1 MSLPPGFLEELRA
14 RISVSQV
21 VGRKVSWD
29 MKKSNQSKG
38 DMWAPCPFH
47 QEKTASFHVDD
58 RKGFYYCFGCHA
70 KGDAISFVKETENV
84 NFIEAVEILAKETGL
99 QMPQQ
104 DPLAK
109 EKSSYRD
116 ELFKIME
123 LSVRFYQRSLSSAK
137 GERAREYI
145 KSRQLTSKIIDDFEL
160 GFAANNRTDLFDY
173 LSDKNI
179 PEQHIIDTGMCL
191 RPDDGGTVYDRFRD
205 RIMYPIRDSRGR
217 CIAFGGRAMSK
228 NARAKY
234 LNSPETKLFDKGRSL
249 YNFSTAR
256 AALNSQSSLIVAE
269 GYMDVIALSQA
280 NFKASVAPLG
290 TAITKDQLTLIW
302 RISPEPVIA
311 LDGDRAGI
319 GAAYRL
325 VDVALPLIETG
336 KTIKFAL
343 MPEGYDPD
351 DLIKERG
358 RDAMQNF
365 VDQSISLADLLWRR
379 ETDGFSFNNPEAR
392 ADLDKRLDLALS
404 NIRDRQL
411 KYHYQQHFK
420 DLKWD
425 AFTKKSGKKS
435 SAIQDNTSARTA
447 VKGSFIANSDK
458 KNFISLKEK
467 VILAILVKYPNLI
480 ERNKEKLMA
489 MEWIYKDHV
498 LIVDEILNNGH
509 LGHEEILENLQNK
522 FGDKLIEKLLRQ
534 NHVQIIPCLGTKNDP
549 EQAALVLS
557 DEISKLEMQR
567 GLDAELE
574 EVVNSPAE
582 ELDETAFWRLGQ
594 ATQVKQNL
602 NKSEKDDVENF
613 ETAPNGVKFNK
624 EEKSQFDALLEE
636 ISQDTFN
643 KSKNSEN

>member
-84 NFIEAVEILAKETGL
+84 NFIEAVEILAKEAGL

-325 VDVALPLIETG
+325 ADVALPLIETG

-534 NHVQIIPCLGTKNDP
+534 NHIQIIPCLGTKNDP

>member
-58 RKGFYYCFGCHA
+58 QKGFYYCFGCHA

-84 NFIEAVEILAKETGL
+84 NFIEAVEILAKEAGL

-435 SAIQDNTSARTA
+435 SAILDNTSAGTA

-549 EQAALVLS
+549 EQAGLILS

>member
-84 NFIEAVEILAKETGL
+84 NFIEAVEILAKEAGL

-480 ERNKEKLMA
+480 ERYKEKLMA

-534 NHVQIIPCLGTKNDP
+534 NHIQIIPCLGTKNDP

-557 DEISKLEMQR
+557 DEISKLEIQR

>member
-84 NFIEAVEILAKETGL
+84 NFIEAVEILAKEAGL

-290 TAITKDQLTLIW
+290 TAITTDQLTLIW
-302 RISPEPVIA
+302 RINPEPVIA

-392 ADLDKRLDLALS
+392 AELDKRLDVALS

-509 LGHEEILENLQNK
+509 LGHEEIFENLQNK

-549 EQAALVLS
+549 EQAALILS

>member
-84 NFIEAVEILAKETGL
+84 NFIEAVEILAKEAGL

-509 LGHEEILENLQNK
+509 LGHEEILANLQNK

-549 EQAALVLS
+549 EQAGLILS
-557 DEISKLEMQR
+557 DEISKLEIQR

-613 ETAPNGVKFNK
+613 ETAPNGVRFNK

>member
-84 NFIEAVEILAKETGL
+84 NFIEAVEILAKEAGL

-392 ADLDKRLDLALS
+392 AELDKRLDVALS

-549 EQAALVLS
+549 EQAALILS

-602 NKSEKDDVENF
+602 NKSEKGDVENF

>member
-14 RISVSQV
+14 RVSVTQV

-29 MKKSNQSKG
+29 LKKSNQSKG

-58 RKGFYYCFGCHA
+58 QKGFYYCFGCHA

-84 NFIEAVEILAKETGL
+84 NFIEAVEILAKEAGL
-99 QMPQQ
+99 QMPEQ
-104 DPLAK
+104 DPQAK

-116 ELFKIME
+116 ELFKIMD

-137 GERAREYI
+137 GARAREYI
-145 KSRQLTSKIIDDFEL
+145 NSRKLTSEIIDEFEL
-160 GFAANNRTDLFDY
+160 GFAPNSRTELFDY

-179 PEQHIIDTGMCL
+179 PEQQIIDTGMCL
-191 RPDDGGTVYDRFRD
+191 RPDDGGAVYDRFRD

-217 CIAFGGRAMSK
+217 CIAFGGRAMSQ
-228 NARAKY
+228 NANAKY

-256 AALNSQSSLIVAE
+256 SALRKQPSLIVAE

-280 NFKASVAPLG
+280 SFKASVAPLG
-290 TAITKDQLTLIW
+290 TAITKDQLALIW
-302 RISPEPVIA
+302 RISPSPVVA
-311 LDGDRAGI
+311 LDGDRAGVN
-319 GAAYRL
+319 AAYRL
-325 VDVALPLIETG
+325 IDLALPLIETG

-358 RDAMQNF
+358 RDAMQNL
-365 VDQSISLADLLWRR
+365 VDEAISLADLLWRR
-379 ETDGFSFNNPEAR
+379 ETEGLSFDNPEAR
-392 ADLDKRLDLALS
+392 AALDKKLDQALS

-420 DLKWD
+420 DLKWT
-425 AFTKKSGKKS
+425 AFIKKSGKNFSGSKNN
-435 SAIQDNTSARTA
+435 ANAGKA

-458 KNFISLKEK
+458 KNFISLKET
-467 VILAILVKYPNLI
+467 VILAILVKYPSLI
-480 ERNKEKLMA
+480 EPNKEKLTT
-489 MEWIYKDHV
+489 MEWNSKDHV
-498 LIVDEILNNGH
+498 LLLGEILNMGY
-509 LGHEEILENLQNK
+509 LGYQDLMENLQNK
-522 FGDKLIEKLLRQ
+522 FGDKALGKLFKQ
-534 NHVQIIPCLGTKNDP
+534 NHVNIIPCLGTKNDP
-549 EQAALVLS
+549 QQAESILS
-557 DEISKLEMQR
+557 DEISKLEIQR

-574 EVVNSPAE
+574 EVVNSSDK

-594 ATQVKQNL
+594 ATKVRQSAN
-602 NKSEKDDVENF
+602 NSEKSDLVNF
-613 ETAPNGVKFNK
+613 ETAPNGVKLDR

-643 KSKNSEN
+643 KSKNREN

>member
-14 RISVSQV
+14 RISVTQV

-84 NFIEAVEILAKETGL
+84 NFIEAVEILAKEAGL

-379 ETDGFSFNNPEAR
+379 ETEGFSFNNPEAR

-534 NHVQIIPCLGTKNDP
+534 NHIQIIPCLGTKNDP
-549 EQAALVLS
+549 EQAALILS

>member
-84 NFIEAVEILAKETGL
+84 NFIEAVEILAKEAGL

-549 EQAALVLS
+549 EQAALILS

-636 ISQDTFN
+636 ISHDTFN
-643 KSKNSEN
+643 KSKNREN

>member
-47 QEKTASFHVDD
+47 QEKTASFHVEDQ
-58 RKGFYYCFGCHA
+58 KGFYYCFGCHA

-84 NFIEAVEILAKETGL
+84 NFIEAVEILAKEAGL

-173 LSDKNI
+173 LSNKNI

-325 VDVALPLIETG
+325 ADVALPLIETG

-522 FGDKLIEKLLRQ
+522 FGDKLLEKLLRQ

-549 EQAALVLS
+549 EQAALILS

>member
-84 NFIEAVEILAKETGL
+84 NFIEAVEILAKEAGL

-602 NKSEKDDVENF
+602 NKLEKDDVENF

>member
-84 NFIEAVEILAKETGL
+84 NFIEAVEILAKEAGL

-509 LGHEEILENLQNK
+509 LGHEEILVNLQNK

-534 NHVQIIPCLGTKNDP
+534 NHIQIIPCLGTKNDP

-557 DEISKLEMQR
+557 DEISKLEIQR

>member
-58 RKGFYYCFGCHA
+58 QKGFYYCFGCHA

-84 NFIEAVEILAKETGL
+84 NFIEAVEILAKEAGL

-509 LGHEEILENLQNK
+509 LGHEEILANLQNK

-534 NHVQIIPCLGTKNDP
+534 NHIQIIPCLGTKNDP

-594 ATQVKQNL
+594 ANQVKQNL

>member
-84 NFIEAVEILAKETGL
+84 NFIEAVEILAKEAGL

-420 DLKWD
+420 DLKWN

-435 SAIQDNTSARTA
+435 SAIQDNTSARTS

-534 NHVQIIPCLGTKNDP
+534 NHIQIIPCLGTKNDP
-549 EQAALVLS
+549 EQAALILS

-574 EVVNSPAE
+574 EVVNSRAE

>member
-84 NFIEAVEILAKETGL
+84 NFIEAVEILAKEAGL

-379 ETDGFSFNNPEAR
+379 ETEGFSFNNPEAR

-549 EQAALVLS
+549 EQAALILS

>member
-1 MSLPPGFLEELRA
+1 MSLSPGFLEELRA
-14 RISVSQV
+14 RVSVTQV

-29 MKKSNQSKG
+29 LKKSNQSKG

-58 RKGFYYCFGCHA
+58 QKGFYYCFGCHA

-84 NFIEAVEILAKETGL
+84 NFIEAVEILAKEAGL
-99 QMPQQ
+99 QMPEQ
-104 DPLAK
+104 DPQAK
-109 EKSSYRD
+109 EKSSYKD

-123 LSVRFYQRSLSSAK
+123 LSVKFYQRSLSSAK
-137 GERAREYI
+137 GATAREYI
-145 KSRQLTSKIIDDFEL
+145 NSRKLTSEIIDEFEL
-160 GFAANNRTDLFDY
+160 GFAPNSRTELFDY

-179 PEQHIIDTGMCL
+179 PEQQIIDTGMCL
-191 RPDDGGTVYDRFRD
+191 RPDDGGAVYDRFRD

-217 CIAFGGRAMSK
+217 CIAFGGRALSQ
-228 NARAKY
+228 NANAKY

-256 AALNSQSSLIVAE
+256 SALRTQSSLIVAE

-280 NFKASVAPLG
+280 SFKASVAPLG
-290 TAITKDQLTLIW
+290 TAITKDQLALIW
-302 RISPEPVIA
+302 RISPSPVVA
-311 LDGDRAGI
+311 LDGDRAGVN
-319 GAAYRL
+319 AAYRL
-325 VDVALPLIETG
+325 IDLALPLIETG

-358 RDAMQNF
+358 RDAMQNL
-365 VDQSISLADLLWRR
+365 VDEAISLADLLWKR
-379 ETDGFSFNNPEAR
+379 ETEGLSFDNPEAR
-392 ADLDKRLDLALS
+392 AALDKKLDQGLS

-420 DLKWD
+420 DLKWT
-425 AFTKKSGKKS
+425 AFIKKSGKKFS
-435 SAIQDNTSARTA
+435 GSKNNASAGKA

-458 KNFISLKEK
+458 KNFISLKET
-467 VILAILVKYPNLI
+467 VILAILVKYPSLI
-480 ERNKEKLMA
+480 DPNKEKLTT
-489 MEWIYKDHV
+489 MEWDSKDHV
-498 LIVDEILNNGH
+498 LLLGEILNMGH
-509 LGHEEILENLQNK
+509 LGYQDLMENLQNK
-522 FGDKLIEKLLRQ
+522 FGDKALGKLFKQ
-534 NHVQIIPCLGTKNDP
+534 NHVNIIPCLGTKHDP
-549 EQAALVLS
+549 QQAESILS
-557 DEISKLEMQR
+557 DEISKLEIQR

-574 EVVNSPAE
+574 EVVNSSDK

-594 ATQVKQNL
+594 ATKVRQSAN
-602 NKSEKDDVENF
+602 NSEKGDLANF
-613 ETAPNGVKFNK
+613 ETAPNGVKLDR

-643 KSKNSEN
+643 KSKNREI

>member
-84 NFIEAVEILAKETGL
+84 NFIEAVEILAKEAGL

-549 EQAALVLS
+549 EQAALILS

-602 NKSEKDDVENF
+602 NTSEKDDVENF

>member
-84 NFIEAVEILAKETGL
+84 NFIEAVEILAKEAGL

-173 LSDKNI
+173 LSDKNFS
-179 PEQHIIDTGMCL
+179 EQHIIDTGMCL

-509 LGHEEILENLQNK
+509 LGHEGILENLQNK

-534 NHVQIIPCLGTKNDP
+534 NHIQIIPCLGTKNDP
-549 EQAALVLS
+549 EQAGLILS
-557 DEISKLEMQR
+557 DEISKLEIQR